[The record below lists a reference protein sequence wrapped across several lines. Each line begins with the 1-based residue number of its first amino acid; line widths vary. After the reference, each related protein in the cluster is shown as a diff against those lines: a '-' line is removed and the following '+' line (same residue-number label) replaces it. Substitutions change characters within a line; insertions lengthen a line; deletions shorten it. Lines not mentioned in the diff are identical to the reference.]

1 MLFNSD
7 LPKLSPAQKER
18 LEWARQHKMTPAEIY
33 EQRIS
38 FVYGNLPA
46 ENTLT
51 KEDVRREAERLYGPC
66 PK

>member
-1 MLFNSD
+1 MR
-7 LPKLSPAQKER
+7 ER
-18 LEWARQHKMTPAEIY
+18 LERARHHVMTPAEIY

-38 FVYGNLPA
+38 FAYGNLPA

-51 KEDVRREAERLYGPC
+51 KDDVRREAERLYGPC